1 MALMR
6 MTRERLDQLRVEL
19 VGGDGHLVAEIKSL
33 FAGLGAANVK
43 IAEVDPAK
51 LTEDHLHSDLSLVI
65 FGSNEAASIGYL
77 QAQGRHP
84 HRPAMVAVLPAHSP
98 AAMRRVLHAG
108 ADEVLI
114 LPLSASSLSRI
125 LARLGTEHHRME
137 HGSISSLVSLSGG
150 AGVTTLSGSLALA
163 LRYAFNQRVA
173 IVDLNLQSGGLEA
186 FLHVEPDRAIRPVTA
201 TRAEPGASA
210 VEAALTRHTSGVCL
224 LAAPSR
230 IEDSES
236 VVDDVAVSAAL
247 DDLRQSF
254 DVVVVDC
261 GRHVDANVVA
271 AWERSEEVLYVLDPS
286 RAAARSGVR
295 FRELFAHLGL
305 QGIAPTMVMNK
316 APAENTPRQ
325 ERNAIVTVGS
335 LFARIPRAEQ
345 LLEQAQLH
353 AQNPWQIAPD
363 SEFVR
368 AVEDLARGLIARRV
382 REEGVVA
389 AAASRPTAIG
399 PRV

>member
-1 MALMR
+1 MTLMR
-6 MTRERLDQLRVEL
+6 MTRERLDQLRIEL
-19 VGGDGHLVAEIKSL
+19 VGGDGRLVAEIKSL
-33 FAGLGAANVK
+33 FAGLGGANVK

-51 LTEDHLHSDLSLVI
+51 LTEDHSNSDLSLVI
-65 FGSNEAASIGYL
+65 FGSNEATSIGYL

-125 LARLGTEHHRME
+125 LARLGSEHHRME
-137 HGSISSLVSLSGG
+137 HGSIYSLVSLSGG

-186 FLHVEPDRAIRPVTA
+186 FLHVEPDRAILPLTA
-201 TRAEPGASA
+201 TRAEPGAST
-210 VEAALTRHTSGVCL
+210 VEAALTRHSSGVYL
-224 LAAPSR
+224 LAAPPR

-236 VVDDVAVSAAL
+236 ESVDDVAVSAAL
-247 DDLRQSF
+247 ADLRQSF

-271 AWERSEEVLYVLDPS
+271 A
-286 RAAARSGVR
+286 
-295 FRELFAHLGL
+295 
-305 QGIAPTMVMNK
+305 
-316 APAENTPRQ
+316 
-325 ERNAIVTVGS
+325 
-335 LFARIPRAEQ
+335 
-345 LLEQAQLH
+345 
-353 AQNPWQIAPD
+353 
-363 SEFVR
+363 
-368 AVEDLARGLIARRV
+368 
-382 REEGVVA
+382 
-389 AAASRPTAIG
+389 
-399 PRV
+399 

>member
-1 MALMR
+1 
-6 MTRERLDQLRVEL
+6 
-19 VGGDGHLVAEIKSL
+19 
-33 FAGLGAANVK
+33 
-43 IAEVDPAK
+43 
-51 LTEDHLHSDLSLVI
+51 
-65 FGSNEAASIGYL
+65 
-77 QAQGRHP
+77 
-84 HRPAMVAVLPAHSP
+84 MVAVLPAHSP

-125 LARLGTEHHRME
+125 LARLGSEHHRME
-137 HGSISSLVSLSGG
+137 HGSIYSLVSLSGG

-186 FLHVEPDRAIRPVTA
+186 FLHVEPDRAILPVTA
-201 TRAEPGASA
+201 TRAEPGAST
-210 VEAALTRHTSGVCL
+210 VEAALTRHSSGVCL
-224 LAAPSR
+224 LAAPPR

-236 VVDDVAVSAAL
+236 VDDVAVSAAL

-295 FRELFAHLGL
+295 FRELFAHLGSRVL
-305 QGIAPTMVMNK
+305 
-316 APAENTPRQ
+316 RQ
-325 ERNAIVTVGS
+325 LS
-335 LFARIPRAEQ
+335 
-345 LLEQAQLH
+345 
-353 AQNPWQIAPD
+353 
-363 SEFVR
+363 
-368 AVEDLARGLIARRV
+368 
-382 REEGVVA
+382 
-389 AAASRPTAIG
+389 
-399 PRV
+399 